1 MDMKTQFSIIILLI
15 CGGVLL
21 AGSRE
26 QKTGR
31 LLKRYPNADANGDGR
46 LTVEEAA
53 AFRQKL
59 KSKTGGSDIQR
70 GTPRQFEVDPG
81 WESDRFPDAAVCY
94 RSPEEIKSIYAK
106 TLPRNQ
112 DPVISYKKPANGALR
127 IVGTGHSFMGP
138 GYKTFSVI
146 CRAAGFEQPLLLHT
160 GGGITG
166 SARYKWEQENGIFQF
181 AGMAKPKLLAS
192 ISNAQWDAMMWG
204 PYYNDRPAYYACW
217 IEFCLKYNPHMKF
230 YLSDAWPQLEGF
242 GEIPT
247 SEDTLTTEAFV
258 RLGNERNALT
268 AALIGALNER
278 YPGKVFVM
286 PTSDA
291 MVLAIRHYHRGEL
304 PGIEG
309 INRAVGGK
317 ERSLWRDRLGH
328 LGPGLDRLEGYVFYA
343 TIYGRSPELIKDDIQ
358 FEGLPDFP
366 NRRLDRVFRRIAWE
380 AVVGNSLSG
389 VIDKNR
395 NGIAD
400 DRERTEPS
408 SELQPVMQDRLP
420 QNKEAIARVE
430 TERIETARASW
441 WGFDPVD
448 ATQSMQAA
456 MDSRAKRIIVEN
468 MGRPWIVTPIRLP
481 SNKEIV
487 FKPGVVVE
495 AKRGAFLGKNDCLFK
510 ASGRK
515 NLVIRGTGAIFRM
528 HKSDYHKPPYALA
541 EWRHALSIRGC
552 ENVVVEGL
560 TLAESGGDGIYL
572 GVGSDRATNRNVT
585 IRNVVCDG
593 NNRQGMSVITADD
606 LLIEN
611 CIFRNTQGTAPQAG
625 IDFEPNHSDERLA
638 NCVLRNCRSE
648 NNAGHAYHIYLGHM
662 NEHSPPI
669 SIRFEN
675 CTSKGCGRYSTYVG
689 VANRLG
695 ERTVG
700 GRIEYLDCHFEADGA
715 VGVYIRGNEA
725 DGCRVSFERCEIVR
739 RDEEATKLAPI
750 TIEAPRRLDLD
761 VGNIAISECI
771 IRDTLIRRPLALIAS
786 PMSKLRNL
794 KGSLT
799 VESPNG
805 KHIYTLNAVQLEEW
819 FPSQGLIARIPRMPF
834 DWRKTKPAAANGAIS
849 EGGTTFRLRGEATLL
864 VWGEAARPI
873 ELVAKIEPVGR
884 HTPSE
889 GAMKLTAPSGD
900 TIKLT
905 PKTEDEHLVYRFT
918 PNKTGPHRLHWQ
930 GDTKTTIRSVQP
942 STPIAILGESLG
954 INLIR
959 PQGTLYFFVPTGI
972 ERFALQVAGQGAAE
986 TVKAVIRD
994 ASGRVVD
1001 SQDKIAAPHVF
1012 VLERD
1017 KSETADIWSVT
1028 LGKAA
1033 EGVLEDVS
1041 IQTLGVPPLFS
1052 ATPKGVL
1059 SPLSPGYRG
1068 RRTR

>member
-1 MDMKTQFSIIILLI
+1 MQGNWTILDMKNRFSIIILLV
-15 CGGVLL
+15 CGGFLF
-21 AGSRE
+21 AGSQE
-26 QKTGR
+26 QKLAR
-31 LLKRYPNADANGDGR
+31 WLKRYPNADANGDGR

-53 AFRQKL
+53 AYRQKL
-59 KSKTGGSDIQR
+59 RSEANSSGIQR
-70 GTPRQFEVDPG
+70 GTPRQFKVDPG

-94 RSPEEIKSIYAK
+94 RSPDQIKSIYAK

-112 DPVISYKKPANGALR
+112 NPIISYEKPANGALR

-138 GYKTFSVI
+138 GYKTLPVI

-181 AGMAKPKLLAS
+181 ADKAKPKLLAS
-192 ISNAQWDAMMWG
+192 ISNAQWDAMTWG

-217 IEFCLKYNPHMKF
+217 IEFCLKYNLHMKF
-230 YLSDAWPQLEGF
+230 YLSDAWPQLEGL

-247 SEDTLTTEAFV
+247 SEEALTAEAFV
-258 RLGNERNALT
+258 RLGNERNART
-268 AALIGALNER
+268 AELVGALNEK

-291 MVLAIRHYHRGEL
+291 MVLAVQHYHRGEL

-343 TIYGRSPELIKDDIQ
+343 TIYGRSPELISDHIP
-358 FEGLPDFP
+358 FGGSPDFP
-366 NRRLDRVFRRIAWE
+366 NRQLDRVFRKIAWE

-395 NGIAD
+395 NGIGDA
-400 DRERTEPS
+400 RERARPS
-408 SELQPVMQDRLP
+408 SKLQSVTQDRLP
-420 QNKEAIARVE
+420 QNKEAIAGVE

-441 WGFDPVD
+441 WGFDPAD
-448 ATQSMQAA
+448 ATQSIQAA
-456 MDSRAKRIIVEN
+456 INSRAKRVIVED

-487 FKPGVVVE
+487 FEPGVVVE

-515 NLVIRGTGAIFRM
+515 NLVIRGTDAVFRM

-552 ENVVVEGL
+552 ENVVIDGL
-560 TLAESGGDGIYL
+560 TLVESGGDGIYL

-593 NNRQGMSVITADD
+593 NNRQGISVITAEN

-611 CIFRNTQGTAPQAG
+611 CIFRNTHGTAPQAG
-625 IDFEPNHSDERLA
+625 IDFEPNHSDERLV

-648 NNAGHAYHIYLGHM
+648 NNGGHAYHIYLGHM

-675 CTSKGCGRYSTYVG
+675 CTSKGCRRYSTYVG
-689 VANRLG
+689 VANRMG
-695 ERTVG
+695 ERTVR
-700 GRIEYLDCHFEADGA
+700 GRIEYVDCHFEADGP
-715 VGVYIRGNEA
+715 VGVYVRGNEA
-725 DGCRVSFERCEIVR
+725 DGCRVRFERCQIVR
-739 RDEEATKLAPI
+739 RDEEATDLAPI
-750 TIEAPRRLDLD
+750 MIEAPRRLDLD
-761 VGNIAISECI
+761 VGNIEIDDCI
-771 IRDTLIRRPLALIAS
+771 IRDKLVRRPVALIAS
-786 PMSKLRNL
+786 PMTKLRNL
-794 KGSLT
+794 TGSLT

-805 KHIYTLNAVQLEEW
+805 KHSYTLNVAQLDEW

-834 DWRKTKPAAANGAIS
+834 DWRKTKPTATEGATA
-849 EGGTTFRLRGEATLL
+849 EKGTTFRLRGEATLL
-864 VWGEAARPI
+864 VWGETAQPI
-873 ELVAKIEPVGR
+873 ELVATLEPVGR
-884 HTPSE
+884 QPTSE
-889 GAMKLTAPSGD
+889 GTMKLTTLSGE
-900 TIKLT
+900 TTKLS
-905 PKTEDEHLVYRFT
+905 PKTRDEHLVYRFT
-918 PNKTGPHRLHWQ
+918 PQKTGPHRLHWQ
-930 GDTKTTIRSVQP
+930 GDSKTTIRPVQT
-942 STPIAILGESLG
+942 STSIAMLGGPLG
-954 INLIR
+954 VNLIR
-959 PQGTLYFFVPTGI
+959 PMGTLYFFVPAGV

-986 TVKAVIRD
+986 TVKAVIHD
-994 ASGRVVD
+994 ASGRIVD
-1001 SQDKIAAPHVF
+1001 QQDRIAAPHVF

-1017 KSETADIWSVT
+1017 KIAPAEIWSVT

-1041 IQTLGVPPLFS
+1041 IQTLGAPPLFS
-1052 ATPKGVL
+1052 GTPNGVL
-1059 SPLSPGYRG
+1059 SSSLPN
-1068 RRTR
+1068 

>member
-1 MDMKTQFSIIILLI
+1 MKNRFSVIMLLI
-15 CGGVLL
+15 CGGFLF
-21 AGSRE
+21 AGSQE
-26 QKTGR
+26 QKLAR
-31 LLKRYPNADANGDGR
+31 WLKRHPNADANGDGR
-46 LTVEEAA
+46 LTVEEAVA
-53 AFRQKL
+53 YRQKL
-59 KSKTGGSDIQR
+59 RSGANGSGIQR
-70 GTPRQFEVDPG
+70 GTPRQFKVDPG
-81 WESDRFPDAAVCY
+81 WESDRFPDEAVCY
-94 RSPEEIKSIYAK
+94 RSPEEIKSLYAK

-112 DPVISYKKPANGALR
+112 NPIVSYEKPANGALR

-138 GYKTFSVI
+138 GYRTFPAI

-166 SARYKWEQENGIFQF
+166 SARFKWEQENGIFQF

-230 YLSDAWPQLEGF
+230 YLSDAWPQLEGLD
-242 GEIPT
+242 EIPT
-247 SEDTLTTEAFV
+247 SEDALTAEAFKC
-258 RLGNERNALT
+258 LGNERNALT

-291 MVLAIRHYHRGEL
+291 MVLTVQHYHCGEL

-343 TIYGRSPELIKDDIQ
+343 TVYGRSPELIKGDIP
-358 FEGLPDFP
+358 FEGSPDFP
-366 NRRLDRVFRRIAWE
+366 NRQLDRIFRRIAWE
-380 AVVGNSLSG
+380 AVVGNNLSG
-389 VIDKNR
+389 VVDKNS
-395 NGIAD
+395 NGIGDAS
-400 DRERTEPS
+400 ERVKPS
-408 SELQPVMQDRLP
+408 PELQSVNQEPTFTQDRLP
-420 QNKEAIARVE
+420 QNEEAIAGIE

-441 WGFDPVD
+441 WGFDPAD

-456 MDSRAKRIIVEN
+456 MDSRAKRIIVED

-481 SNKEIV
+481 SNKEII
-487 FKPGVVVE
+487 FEPGVVVE
-495 AKRGAFLGKNDCLFK
+495 AKRGAFVGKNDCLFK

-515 NLVIRGTGAIFRM
+515 NLVIRGTGAVFRM

-541 EWRHALSIRGC
+541 EWRHALSMRGC
-552 ENVVVEGL
+552 ESVVVEGL
-560 TLAESGGDGIYL
+560 TLVDSGGDGIYL
-572 GVGSDRATNRNVT
+572 GVGSDGATNRNVT

-593 NNRQGMSVITADD
+593 NNRQGISVITAEN

-625 IDFEPNHSDERLA
+625 IDFEPNHSDERLV

-648 NNAGHAYHIYLGHM
+648 NNGGHAYHIYLGHM

-675 CTSKGCGRYSTYVG
+675 CTSKGCRRYSTYVG

-695 ERTVG
+695 ERTVR
-700 GRIEYLDCHFEADGA
+700 GRIEYVDCHFEADGVA
-715 VGVYIRGNEA
+715 GVYIRGNEA
-725 DGCRVSFERCEIVR
+725 DGCRVRFERCEIIR
-739 RDEEATKLAPI
+739 RDEAATDLAPI

-761 VGNIAISECI
+761 VGNIEIGDCI
-771 IRDTLIRRPLALIAS
+771 IQDTLVRQPLALTAS
-786 PMSKLRNL
+786 PMTKLRNL
-794 KGSLT
+794 TGSLT

-805 KHIYTLNAVQLEEW
+805 KHTYTLNAAKLDEW

-834 DWRKTKPAAANGAIS
+834 DWRKTKPAVTNGAIS
-849 EGGTTFRLRGEATLL
+849 EGETTFRLRGEATLL
-864 VWGEAARPI
+864 VWGEAAQPI
-873 ELVAKIEPVGR
+873 ELVAILEPVGR
-884 HTPSE
+884 HPKSE
-889 GAMKLTAPSGD
+889 GTMKLTTLSGEA
-900 TIKLT
+900 TKLT
-905 PKTEDEHLVYRFT
+905 PKTRDKQLVYSFT
-918 PNKTGPHRLHWQ
+918 PKKTEPYRLHWQ
-930 GDTKTTIRSVQP
+930 SDWKTTIRLVQP
-942 STPIAILGESLG
+942 STSFAVLGEPLG
-954 INLIR
+954 VNLIR
-959 PQGTLYFFVPTGI
+959 PTGTLYFFVPAGV

-986 TVKAVIRD
+986 TVKAVIHD

-1001 SQDKIAAPHVF
+1001 RQDKIAAPHVF

-1017 KSETADIWSVT
+1017 KSATAEIWSVT

-1033 EGVLEDVS
+1033 EGILEDVS

-1052 ATPKGVL
+1052 GTPNGVL
-1059 SPLSPGYRG
+1059 SPSSPK
-1068 RRTR
+1068 